1 MRNLLFIISFDGK
14 RYHGWQSQKNA
25 PSVQE
30 TVKSAF
36 KSITGEKAKIIGCSR
51 TDARVHANMFAFS
64 VKTSSRIPTEKF
76 VLALNAKLPDDIAAS
91 KCIEVDEDFNAR
103 FSCRVKEY
111 KYLIY
116 NGNIRNPFY
125 SDRAYFYP
133 YPLDEKRLDETAKYF
148 LGTHDFSAFCSSGAS
163 VVSKVRTIYD
173 AEVTRNGEMVIFT
186 ISGDGFLYNM
196 VRIIVGTLLYTE
208 TGKIKKEEI
217 PEIIHSLDRKRAGI
231 TVPPAGLY
239 LNKVF
244 FDFDI

>member
-1 MRNLLFIISFDGK
+1 
-14 RYHGWQSQKNA
+14 
-25 PSVQE
+25 
-30 TVKSAF
+30 
-36 KSITGEKAKIIGCSR
+36 
-51 TDARVHANMFAFS
+51 
-64 VKTSSRIPTEKF
+64 
-76 VLALNAKLPDDIAAS
+76 
-91 KCIEVDEDFNAR
+91 
-103 FSCRVKEY
+103 RVKEY